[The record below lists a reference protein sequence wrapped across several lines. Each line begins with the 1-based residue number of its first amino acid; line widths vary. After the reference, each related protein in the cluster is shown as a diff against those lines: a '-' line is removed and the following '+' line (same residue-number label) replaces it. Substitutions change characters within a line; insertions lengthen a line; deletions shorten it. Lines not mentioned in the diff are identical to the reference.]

1 MESSL
6 EPNGVRTTVI
16 TPTTG
21 TPWLSEAIRSVQ
33 AQDKPCK
40 HLVVID
46 GREYAVKA
54 ERILGDLD
62 FMGDV
67 IVLPENTGRMYQG
80 VPSWNGHRIYSAI
93 PKLVNT
99 EYVSFLDED
108 NWYEP
113 HFVRTVE
120 TIAEEGEWDVVT
132 CRRHLWHD
140 GTHLG
145 VDDFESVGKNRFGY
159 ILWDTNTLFFRTF
172 VYCQSLATGFFNSRE
187 ADRKVSELIMRTIG
201 KHRDLQQPLVNY
213 RVRAKLLP
221 FFLPNLR
228 AREG

>member
-1 MESSL
+1 MNSKLAS
-6 EPNGVRTTVI
+6 NSVRTTVI

-21 TPWLSEAIRSVQ
+21 TRWLGEAIRSVQ
-33 AQDKPCK
+33 IQERQCR
-40 HLVVID
+40 HLVVVD
-46 GREYAVKA
+46 GREHAAKA

-80 VPSWNGHRIYSAI
+80 ERVWNGHRIYSAV

-113 HFVRTVE
+113 HFVRAVE
-120 TIAEEGEWDVVT
+120 TIAEEGEWDMVT

-140 GTHLG
+140 GTYLG

-159 ILWDTNTLFFRTF
+159 ILYDTNTLFFRTF
-172 VYCQSLATGFFNSRE
+172 VYCQSLATGFYRATK
-187 ADRKVSELIMRTIG
+187 ADRKVSELIVQTIG

-213 RVRAKLLP
+213 RVRAERLP
-221 FFLPNLR
+221 FFLQNLR
-228 AREG
+228 ER